1 MKPKFILLGVLIL
14 ISVYG
19 HYRLKNEIVMTS
31 NENFYLEKELRAELA
46 IYRDLEAEAEDLQS
60 YSNIV
65 TIAAEEHGM
74 IFSHNDPENYFV
86 VYSEPKYSNGLFALL
101 DHIIPSA
108 DAITIIR

>member
-1 MKPKFILLGVLIL
+1 MKPKFVLLGILILL
-14 ISVYG
+14 SVYG
-19 HYRLKNEIVMTS
+19 HYRIKNEIVMTS

-46 IYRDLEAEAEDLQS
+46 INRDLEAEAEDLQS

-65 TIAAEEHGM
+65 AKAMTEHGM
-74 IFSHNDPENYFV
+74 IFSHNDPDNYYV
-86 VYSEPKYSNGLFALL
+86 VYIEPKYSNSILALL